1 MIRQELKNY
10 IGMNDNFRYRGEEQT
25 RVETFSDAVFAL
37 SITLL
42 IVSAEVPDTF
52 SEMKLFIYDILPFAL
67 CIAFITYI
75 WYEHYLFFIR
85 FGFRSKTIVILN
97 TVLLFFLLLY
107 VYPLKFLAKFLV
119 AIYGNMFINLMGIT
133 NSKFPSPGDM
143 LQNQEL
149 SELMIIYGLGVAFI
163 FFVLSQM
170 YRYALKKRK
179 ELKLNKLETFETNS
193 ALQSQLLMGSVP
205 ILSVLVAAIFGNTLA
220 GSIVS
225 GFIYMLYL
233 PLFPIWIR
241 VRSKKMSRQ
250 FPNIKS

>member
-1 MIRQELKNY
+1 MSKH
-10 IGMNDNFRYRGEEQT
+10 FRYRGEEQT

-85 FGFRSKTIVILN
+85 FGFRSKTIVVLN

-119 AIYGNMFINLMGIT
+119 AIYGNMFIRLTGIT

-143 LQNQEL
+143 LRNPEL
-149 SELMIIYGLGVAFI
+149 SELMIIYGLGAALI
-163 FFVLSQM
+163 FFVLAQM
-170 YRYALKKRK
+170 YRYALKKK
-179 ELKLNKLETFETNS
+179 DELELNEIETFVTVT
-193 ALQSQLLMGSVP
+193 ALQSHILMGSVP
-205 ILSVLVAAIFGNTLA
+205 ILSVLVAAIFGYSLI
-220 GSIVS
+220 GSIIS
-225 GFIYMLYL
+225 GFVYMLYW
-233 PLFPIWIR
+233 PLFPIWGRIR
-241 VRSKKMSRQ
+241 SRKMDKQ
-250 FPNIKS
+250 FPELKS